1 MQIQKP
7 GFEIYKG
14 SVEAGIQIAKQYKMT
29 GLYRGF
35 FPTWG
40 REAIGQATFFV
51 AYESVMRAFVRRDQ
65 PVS

>member
-14 SVEAGIQIAKQYKMT
+14 SVEAGIQIAKKYKAS

-51 AYESVMRAFVRRDQ
+51 AY
-65 PVS
+65 